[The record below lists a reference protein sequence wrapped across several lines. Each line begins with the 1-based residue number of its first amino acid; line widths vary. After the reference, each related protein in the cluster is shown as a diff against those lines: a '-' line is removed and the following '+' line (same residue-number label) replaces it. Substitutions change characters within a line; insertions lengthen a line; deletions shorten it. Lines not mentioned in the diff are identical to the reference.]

1 MAQKY
6 DIQSLGSHDEYH
18 TFNRT
23 YMRREKPY
31 VITIVGAESSGKT
44 RLAMLLASHFK
55 CPWIPEYA
63 REYLQALNRPY
74 DFGDLKIIAQKES
87 ERINEVVNGELS
99 SVREGSSDPLTMNS
113 EALSGNSDLSVLDIV
128 KSNLDSSD
136 PLAKKIVIVDG
147 GLMTLRMW
155 SRIKFGVEIHAVEE
169 ALKNDVTDLY
179 LLCRPRKEWEDDPFR
194 EAPTI
199 VERTWIFNLYL
210 AELIKERKKFEIVR
224 SA

>member
-1 MAQKY
+1 MKK
-6 DIQSLGSHDEYH
+6 IVVLG
-18 TFNRT
+18 
-23 YMRREKPY
+23 P
-31 VITIVGAESSGKT
+31 ESTGKSFLCEQ
-44 RLAMLLASHFK
+44 LATHYKSQ
-55 CPWIPEYA
+55 WVEEYA

-194 EAPTI
+194 DPWT
-199 VERTWIFNLYL
+199 
-210 AELIKERKKFEIVR
+210 FEMGCQ
-224 SA
+224 